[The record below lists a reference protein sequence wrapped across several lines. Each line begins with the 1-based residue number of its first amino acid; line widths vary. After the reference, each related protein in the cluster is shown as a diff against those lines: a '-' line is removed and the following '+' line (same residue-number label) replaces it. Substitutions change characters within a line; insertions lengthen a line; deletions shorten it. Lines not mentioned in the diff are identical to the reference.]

1 LPGAGH
7 RPADLIQRAPPVTL
21 VDNLPPDK
29 PGKEQEYQWPDE
41 IVEYYFD
48 IFVQSHSQT
57 ISIKNSLTLAK
68 TI

>member
-1 LPGAGH
+1 MDH
-7 RPADLIQRAPPVTL
+7 
-21 VDNLPPDK
+21 LPPDK
-29 PGKEQEYQWPDE
+29 PGKKQEYQWPDE

-48 IFVQSHSQT
+48 IFVQSHDQT